1 MTYEGFRLVAATAV
15 LALGAS
21 GAAAQTASTIV
32 VSAGGNLQAA
42 LNQAQPGQV
51 VQLQAG
57 ATFDGNFI
65 LPVKSGTSYITVRTA
80 TPDAQLPGSTSRLN
94 LSHEPLLA
102 TLRSINASPALRT

>member
-1 MTYEGFRLVAATAV
+1 MRDEGLRAVVAAAM
-15 LALGAS
+15 LAAYAS
-21 GAAAQTASTIV
+21 AAAGQTGSTIV

-42 LNQAQPGQV
+42 LNQAQPGQI

-65 LPVKSGTSYITVRTA
+65 LPVKTGTSYITVRTS
-80 TPDAQLPGSTSRLN
+80 TPDSRLPGGTTRVD

-102 TLRSINASPALRT
+102 